1 MNASETELSKLQ
13 QSVRESRIVISR
25 QYGGLLS
32 DLDIQKRFTESVRH
46 HPLRWVAGAATA
58 GLIATLFGG
67 RGGRGGHRSRGVRQE
82 TSPGT
87 KQKTS
92 ETVASASVQT
102 VGALTTLSKV
112 GWISGALEVGK
123 ILYPI
128 LKPLVVEFAT
138 NAAKAGLAKRGRP

>member
-1 MNASETELSKLQ
+1 MNAPEVELSKLQ
-13 QSVRESRIVISR
+13 QGVRESRIAISR
-25 QYGGLLS
+25 QYAGLLS

-46 HPLRWVAGAATA
+46 HPLRWIGGAATA
-58 GLIATLFGG
+58 GLIATFFGG
-67 RGGRGGHRSRGVRQE
+67 RGGRDSRQE
-82 TSPGT
+82 TSPGA

-92 ETVASASVQT
+92 KKVAAASVQA
-102 VGALTTLSKV
+102 VGTLTKV

-138 NAAKAGLAKRGRP
+138 NAAKAGLAKRRRT

>member
-1 MNASETELSKLQ
+1 MNAPETELSKLQ

-25 QYGGLLS
+25 QYAGLLS
-32 DLDIQKRFTESVRH
+32 DLDLQKRFTESVRH
-46 HPLRWVAGAATA
+46 HPLRWVGGAATA

-67 RGGRGGHRSRGVRQE
+67 RGGHRSRLGPQE
-82 TSPGT
+82 TSPRA

-92 ETVASASVQT
+92 ETLVSASVNG

>member
-1 MNASETELSKLQ
+1 MNTSEAELSKLQ
-13 QSVRESRIVISR
+13 QSVRESRIIISR
-25 QYGGLLS
+25 QYAGLLS

-46 HPLRWVAGAATA
+46 HPLRWVGGAAAA

-67 RGGRGGHRSRGVRQE
+67 RGGNRSRGGHQE
-82 TSPGT
+82 TSPKQET
-87 KQKTS
+87 KNS
-92 ETVASASVQT
+92 ETVTSASVQA
-102 VGALTTLSKV
+102 VGVLATLTKV

>member
-1 MNASETELSKLQ
+1 MNTSEAELSKLQ
-13 QSVRESRIVISR
+13 QSVRESRIIISR
-25 QYGGLLS
+25 QYAGLLS

-46 HPLRWVAGAATA
+46 HPLRWVGGAAAA

-67 RGGRGGHRSRGVRQE
+67 RGGNRRRGVHQE
-82 TSPGT
+82 TSP
-87 KQKTS
+87 KQEKKTS
-92 ETVASASVQT
+92 ETIASASVQA
-102 VGALTTLSKV
+102 VGAIAKV

-128 LKPLVVEFAT
+128 LKPLVVELAT

>member
-1 MNASETELSKLQ
+1 MQEC
-13 QSVRESRIVISR
+13 VH
-25 QYGGLLS
+25 LLTMPTRVARTP
-32 DLDIQKRFTESVRH
+32 LDV
-46 HPLRWVAGAATA
+46 PLRWVAGAATA

-67 RGGRGGHRSRGVRQE
+67 RGGHRSRGGRQE
-82 TSPGT
+82 TSPGA

-92 ETVASASVQT
+92 ETVATATVQG

-128 LKPLVVEFAT
+128 LKPLVVELAT
-138 NAAKAGLAKRGRP
+138 NAAKAGLSKRGRP